1 MSRGSNV
8 GDIRNLFIAISAL
21 GFAGTSLEAV
31 SQPSGTIEEIVVTAQ
46 KREQGIQ
53 DAPLSVSALSTDD
66 LAKLKLRDVTQI
78 AAQIP
83 NVQIATAYSESQPSF
98 SIRGI
103 TMSDWSQNQSSPV
116 AMYVDDVYK
125 GLGALQALQLFDLER
140 IEVLRGPQGTLYGKN
155 ATGGAVSVVTAKPTM
170 EAGAR
175 GEIQV
180 GYGEFDLIE
189 AEGMVDFASDG
200 AAFGVRAAFDY
211 SSADGWVDNNFPGRD
226 DSGKYDEFAARVTFL
241 FEPGDSFD
249 AALRVSV
256 ADRDVESGYEVL
268 ADDVGSGG
276 VGFFTGYDRSGL
288 NFFESEL
295 DRDSEQTVENN
306 AVSLAINYRMSSALT
321 LSSITAYDDGEWLTL
336 EDADGSPFNILEAD
350 YTSDV
355 TAVSQEFRLA
365 SQFDSAF
372 NFLAGIFV
380 QREEVE
386 AGVSIKTFHAFAGDS
401 NGNGALDCFDDFV
414 TGCTVEN
421 SYDQEK
427 DSMAAYF
434 EGVIGL
440 SERLELTLG
449 LRFSKDDVE
458 VSDYNAALGYLDTDT
473 GQEVLGA
480 FPTIVDVSQDVDDS
494 ESTYR
499 VVLDY
504 VLSDNANGYL
514 SFSTGF
520 RNSAFNGQAFYSPV
534 EVNFADPET
543 VDSWELGFK
552 SDWMGNTLRV
562 NGAVFHYK
570 YEDQQF
576 INVRPDFLQELVNAE
591 EATVKGLELE
601 VIALPV
607 DNLELRFGIGYLDAE
622 YDKLTLGGADLSG
635 NDLIATPDLNANIMA
650 TWYFATGEAGS
661 WYLSADTVY
670 VGDQYY
676 DAFNSQPS
684 EQEGYWISNAR
695 LGFDSANSGF
705 DFAIWAKNLAD
716 KEYTRYRLDLGAN
729 FNFTYAHRGRP
740 RAVGI
745 EATYRF

>member
-1 MSRGSNV
+1 MYRTLNEGVTRPFFAALTAV
-8 GDIRNLFIAISAL
+8 GLTGI
-21 GFAGTSLEAV
+21 SLEAV

-53 DAPLSVSALSTDD
+53 DAPLAVSALSSDD
-66 LAKLKLRDVTQI
+66 LAKLKLGDVTQI

-155 ATGGAVSVVTAKPTM
+155 ATGGAVSIVSAKPTM
-170 EAGAR
+170 VAGTR
-175 GEIQV
+175 GEIKF
-180 GYGEFDLIE
+180 GYGEFGLIE
-189 AEGMVDFASDG
+189 AAGMVDFASEDT
-200 AAFGVRAAFDY
+200 AFGVRAAFDY
-211 SSADGWVDNNFPGRD
+211 SSADGWVENNFPGRD
-226 DSGKYDEFAARVTFL
+226 DSGKFDEFAARLTFL
-241 FEPGDSFD
+241 YEPSDSFD

-256 ADRDVESGYEVL
+256 ADRDVGSGYEVL
-268 ADDVGSGG
+268 ADNIGPGG
-276 VGFFTGYDRSGL
+276 VGFFSGYDRSGL
-288 NFFESEL
+288 DFLESEM
-295 DRDSEQTVENN
+295 DRDSEQTVENTS
-306 AVSLAINYRMSSALT
+306 VSLALNYHMNFDLT
-321 LSSITAYDDGEWLTL
+321 LSSITAYDEGEWQTL
-336 EDADGSPFNILEAD
+336 EDADGSPLNVLEAD
-350 YTSDV
+350 YISDV
-355 TAVSQEFRLA
+355 TSVSQEFRLA
-365 SQFDSAF
+365 SEYDGPF
-372 NFLAGIFV
+372 NFLAGVFV

-386 AGVSIKTFHAFAGDS
+386 AGVSIKTYHAFAGDG
-401 NGNGALDCFDDFV
+401 NGNDVLDCFEDFF

-434 EGVIGL
+434 EGVVDL
-440 SERLELTLG
+440 SDRLELTLG
-449 LRFSKDDVE
+449 LRYSKDEVE
-458 VSDYNAALGYLDTDT
+458 VSHYNAALGYLDPDT

-480 FPTIVDVSQDVDDS
+480 FPTIVDVKQDVDDS
-494 ESTYR
+494 ELTYR
-499 VVLDY
+499 FVLDY
-504 VLSDNANGYL
+504 VLSKNVNGYL
-514 SFSTGF
+514 SYSTGF
-520 RNSAFNGQAFYSPV
+520 RNSAFNGQAFYSPI
-534 EVNFADPET
+534 EVNFAGPET
-543 VDSWELGFK
+543 VDSWEVGFK

-576 INVRPDFLQELVNAE
+576 INIRPDFLQELVNAD
-591 EATVKGLELE
+591 EATINGLELE

-607 DNLELRFGIGYLDAE
+607 DNLELRLGLGYLDAE

-635 NDLIATPDLNANIMA
+635 NDLIATPDINANIMA
-650 TWYFATGEAGS
+650 TWYFARGERGS

-670 VGDQYY
+670 VGDQFY

-695 LGFDSANSGF
+695 LGFDAANSGF

>member
-1 MSRGSNV
+1 MNRCLSVLVTRHFLTALIAV
-8 GDIRNLFIAISAL
+8 GLT
-21 GFAGTSLEAV
+21 GTSLEAV
-31 SQPSGTIEEIVVTAQ
+31 AQPSGTIEEIVVTAQ

-53 DAPLSVSALSTDD
+53 DAPLSVSALSSDD

-98 SIRGI
+98 SIRGV

-155 ATGGAVSVVTAKPTM
+155 ATGGAVSIVSAKPTM

-175 GEIQV
+175 GEIKV
-180 GYGEFDLIE
+180 GYGEYDLIE
-189 AEGMVDFASDG
+189 AEGMVEFASQDS
-200 AAFGVRAAFDY
+200 AFGVRAAFDY
-211 SSADGWVDNNFPGRD
+211 ASADGWVENNVPGRD

-241 FEPGDSFD
+241 YEPSDSFD

-256 ADRDVESGYEVL
+256 ADRDVDTGYEVL
-268 ADDVGSGG
+268 ADDIGPGG

-288 NFFESEL
+288 NYFESEM
-295 DRDSEQTVENN
+295 DRDSEQSVENTS
-306 AVSLAINYRMSSALT
+306 VSLAFNYHMNADLT
-321 LSSITAYDDGEWLTL
+321 LTSITAYDEGEWITL
-336 EDADGSPFNILEAD
+336 EDADGSPVDILEAD
-350 YTSDV
+350 YLSDV
-355 TAVSQEFRLA
+355 TSVSQEFRLA
-365 SQFDSAF
+365 SEYDGSF
-372 NFLAGIFV
+372 NFLAGVFV

-386 AGVSIKTFHAFAGDS
+386 AGVAIKTYHAFAGDG
-401 NGNGALDCFDDFV
+401 NGNGVLDCFEDFV

-427 DSMAAYF
+427 DSMAAYL
-434 EGVIGL
+434 EGVFEL

-449 LRFSKDDVE
+449 LRYSKDEVE
-458 VSDYNAALGYLDTDT
+458 VSDYNAALGYVDPDT
-473 GQEVLGA
+473 GEEILGV
-480 FPTIVDVSQDVDDS
+480 FPTIVDVSRDVDDS
-494 ESTYR
+494 EPTYR

-543 VDSWELGFK
+543 VDSWEVGFK
-552 SDWMGNTLRV
+552 SDWLGNTLRV

-591 EATVKGLELE
+591 EATIKGLELE

-650 TWYFATGEAGS
+650 TWYFATNDAGS
-661 WYLSADTVY
+661 WYLSADAVY
-670 VGDQYY
+670 IGDQYY
-676 DAFNSQPS
+676 DAFNSEPS

-716 KEYTRYRLDLGAN
+716 EEYTRYRLDLGAN

-740 RAVGI
+740 RTVGI